1 MKLECGLCRLA
12 CPAGLSPSRRA
23 GEPSSS
29 GAGKMTGSLTGGPS
43 SSWAGSEGSPLAVE
57 QDPPTGDLPVKTR
70 AGNLIRGGEPSEK
83 IGHFSAE
90 GFGGGIESRTCKDR
104 RLSARSRGPQGNLR
118 GGMPISVMM
127 RAGKTIKLDVEPS
140 STIENVL
147 PAAGGGEARSGLWLR
162 WVRRAMAARPAA
174 ASGCGGRGGRWR
186 RDPQRPLAAAGAA
199 GDGGETR
206 SGLWLRQARRA
217 AAGTTWTTAPAADT
231 GGHPQHRLDTCAAG
245 GSATEPGSCEMRLG

>member
-1 MKLECGLCRLA
+1 MKFECGLCRLA

-147 PAAGGGEARSGLWLR
+147 PGRPGPSTSWP
-162 WVRRAMAARPAA
+162 RANSFTR
-174 ASGCGGRGGRWR
+174 GCGQTLVKIFVNQGVGHHRGR
-186 RDPQRPLAAAGAA
+186 
-199 GDGGETR
+199 
-206 SGLWLRQARRA
+206 
-217 AAGTTWTTAPAADT
+217 
-231 GGHPQHRLDTCAAG
+231 
-245 GSATEPGSCEMRLG
+245 TELN